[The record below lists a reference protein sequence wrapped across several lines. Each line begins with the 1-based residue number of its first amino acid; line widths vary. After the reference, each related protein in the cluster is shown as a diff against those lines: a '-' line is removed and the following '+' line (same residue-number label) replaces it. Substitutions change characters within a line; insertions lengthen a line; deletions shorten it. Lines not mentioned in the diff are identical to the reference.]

1 MRFKI
6 KRFIFAA
13 EINPLLIRQQK
24 MNKRILTIAMVASLA
39 MFGCNQSTGNGQT
52 TSGEPVKS
60 ATASANPEEGK
71 VVQMNKA
78 MFLERVF
85 NYEKNPDTWV
95 YEGNKPAIIDF
106 YADWC
111 GPCKKIAPIMAQL
124 AEEYKDQIVI
134 YKVDTDKEREL
145 AQVFQI
151 RSIPSILFIPA
162 EGQPQMTM
170 GALPK
175 AEFEKM
181 IKEVLLAPK
190 AQPTSQK

>member
-1 MRFKI
+1 
-6 KRFIFAA
+6 
-13 EINPLLIRQQK
+13 
-24 MNKRILTIAMVASLA
+24 MNKRILSIAMVASLA

-60 ATASANPEEGK
+60 ATASANSEEGK

>member
-1 MRFKI
+1 
-6 KRFIFAA
+6 
-13 EINPLLIRQQK
+13 

>member
-1 MRFKI
+1 
-6 KRFIFAA
+6 
-13 EINPLLIRQQK
+13 
-24 MNKRILTIAMVASLA
+24 
-39 MFGCNQSTGNGQT
+39 
-52 TSGEPVKS
+52 
-60 ATASANPEEGK
+60 
-71 VVQMNKA
+71 

-190 AQPTSQK
+190 AQPASQK

>member
-1 MRFKI
+1 
-6 KRFIFAA
+6 
-13 EINPLLIRQQK
+13 
-24 MNKRILTIAMVASLA
+24 MNKRILTIAVVASLA

-52 TSGEPVKS
+52 TSGEPVKP
-60 ATASANPEEGK
+60 ATASANSEEGK

-145 AQVFQI
+145 AQLFQI

-162 EGQPQMTM
+162 KGQPQMTM